1 MKLFIIIFLLIFKT
15 SVVYAS
21 NDLIFFLE
29 GAYKNNPVLNAERKN
44 KKAIKENINISYSE
58 FLPSVSISGSIDSNE
73 LSGRTNQAGTKL
85 VDTNQNTETKKI
97 SVDQKIFQGFEGYN
111 TLQKSELEYQRAN
124 LKLKNMEQETLFK
137 TTSAYYNLIYAKNR
151 MKFNLENLDLFERQ
165 VEFDSARLQKGEITL
180 TDLAQSESSLAGA
193 KANLISAEN
202 EFLSSK
208 NNFERITRMNSPET
222 IEEKVDLKINLP
234 NSLKEAL
241 KISKKNNPK
250 LLIAKLDFEISKKN
264 LNIEKA
270 QLSPSASINYS
281 KSETSGLSS
290 TVDKA
295 DQESVK
301 ATVTWPIINGGK
313 NFSSIKK
320 SKFEKEKTNLLLEDT
335 INEVVTDTTNAWSL
349 YRSSG
354 SILEATKSQ
363 VTAAEIANE
372 GITLEY
378 DSGNTR
384 TTMEVIQ
391 SRSLL
396 LDSKIANAKAKRDF
410 IISKFKILSVLGEL
424 TLDSIKNS

>member
-1 MKLFIIIFLLIFKT
+1 MKLFLTIFLLIFKT

-44 KKAIKENINISYSE
+44 LKAIKENINISYGE
-58 FLPSVSISGSIDSNE
+58 FLPSVSVSGSIDSNE
-73 LSGRTNQAGTKL
+73 SSNRINQAGARL
-85 VDTNQNTETKKI
+85 ADTNLNTETKKI

-111 TLQKSELEYQRAN
+111 TLQKSELEYRQAN
-124 LKLKNMEQETLFK
+124 FRLKNMEQETLFK
-137 TTSAYYNLIYAKNR
+137 TISAYYDLIYAKNR

-202 EFLSSK
+202 DFLSSK
-208 NNFERITRMNSPET
+208 NNFERITRMKPPEI
-222 IEEKVDLKINLP
+222 IEEKINLKINLP
-234 NSLKEAL
+234 ISLNDAL

-250 LLIAKLDFEISKKN
+250 LLIAKLDFEISKKK

-281 KSETSGLSS
+281 KSETNGLSS
-290 TVDKA
+290 SVDKA

-313 NFSSIKK
+313 NYSSIKK

-335 INEVVTDTTNAWSL
+335 TNEVVTDTTNAWSS
-349 YRSSG
+349 YKSSG

-363 VTAAEIANE
+363 VKAAEIANE

-396 LDSKIANAKAKRDF
+396 LDSKIAHAKAKRDF

-424 TLDSIKNS
+424 TLDGIKKS

>member
-1 MKLFIIIFLLIFKT
+1 
-15 SVVYAS
+15 
-21 NDLIFFLE
+21 
-29 GAYKNNPVLNAERKN
+29 
-44 KKAIKENINISYSE
+44 
-58 FLPSVSISGSIDSNE
+58 
-73 LSGRTNQAGTKL
+73 
-85 VDTNQNTETKKI
+85 
-97 SVDQKIFQGFEGYN
+97 
-111 TLQKSELEYQRAN
+111 
-124 LKLKNMEQETLFK
+124 
-137 TTSAYYNLIYAKNR
+137 
-151 MKFNLENLDLFERQ
+151 
-165 VEFDSARLQKGEITL
+165 
-180 TDLAQSESSLAGA
+180 
-193 KANLISAEN
+193 
-202 EFLSSK
+202 
-208 NNFERITRMNSPET
+208 MNSPET